1 MGIIG
6 VPMGYVLRWL
16 MSISGNNFALA
27 VFLFTILVNLVML
40 PLTIKTQKTSM
51 KQARLRPK
59 LEAIKKK
66 YGDDRMKVQQATQE
80 LYTKEGVSPAGG
92 CLPMV
97 LRLVFMMGV
106 YEVIRKPISYIAN
119 LKVSDKALKALGGNA
134 KSEITLLK
142 HIDKAGKYFSASEIE
157 KIEKIDFNWLGI
169 QLTERPHFS
178 WDIIGGWEKIW
189 LIPLLAFAAAMINSI
204 VMLIINKK
212 INPDQPNMAGMML
225 TMPLISLFF
234 AFSLEGAVGF
244 YWICSSLISCVV
256 QALVTIRYN
265 PNRLMAED
273 RLKAIT
279 ARDIYEKKKISEE
292 K

>member
-40 PLTIKTQKTSM
+40 PLTIKTQKTSL

-119 LKVSDKALKALGGNA
+119 VSVSDKALTRSAVRQKAKLHCLN
-134 KSEITLLK
+134 I
-142 HIDKAGKYFSASEIE
+142 
-157 KIEKIDFNWLGI
+157 
-169 QLTERPHFS
+169 
-178 WDIIGGWEKIW
+178 
-189 LIPLLAFAAAMINSI
+189 
-204 VMLIINKK
+204 
-212 INPDQPNMAGMML
+212 
-225 TMPLISLFF
+225 
-234 AFSLEGAVGF
+234 
-244 YWICSSLISCVV
+244 
-256 QALVTIRYN
+256 
-265 PNRLMAED
+265 
-273 RLKAIT
+273 
-279 ARDIYEKKKISEE
+279 
-292 K
+292 